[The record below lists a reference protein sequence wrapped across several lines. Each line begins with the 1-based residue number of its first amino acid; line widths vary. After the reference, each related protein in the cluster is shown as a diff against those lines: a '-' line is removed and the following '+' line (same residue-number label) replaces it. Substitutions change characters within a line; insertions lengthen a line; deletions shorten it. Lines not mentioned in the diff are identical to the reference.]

1 MATFRIFTLNMQ
13 LSKDE
18 AGEKQGT
25 SWGECVNTVGEKKK
39 VTRRKV
45 GQLGGDDYECTVD
58 GEASVGEGKS
68 SKKTTSGRGGPG
80 LAPLAKTNNS
90 PDLRREEKPVD
101 ARVKEIGGDEEG
113 DKRM

>member
-18 AGEKQGT
+18 EGEKQGT
-25 SWGECVNTVGEKKK
+25 SWGECVNTVGEEKK

-45 GQLGGDDYECTVD
+45 GQLGGDDYECTD
-58 GEASVGEGKS
+58 GEASVGVGKS

-80 LAPLAKTNNS
+80 LAPPAKTNDS

-101 ARVKEIGGDEEG
+101 ARVKEIGGEEEG